1 MENVKIV
8 NQFQAICTLCGK
20 KLKNHNAGIA
30 RHMTVFHSGKNAA
43 KQKKFICE
51 ECGKGFGTAKAMYG
65 HMHIHSKN
73 ISKRIRGS
81 NCSICGV
88 HESQFKTRNSFGMH
102 CLRHERGE
110 MKGDFSQKRK
120 NITNPEQVKLAA
132 TSVEGYNEITSDN
145 ASEFVLMDAL
155 GFGLSFESFS
165 FQSNWDKL
173 FVGLN
178 PGEPVQLCIRLKK
191 AKSGVIFT
199 RFDNDPDTN

>member
-88 HESQFKTRNSFGMH
+88 HESQFKTRNSFCMH
-102 CLRHERGE
+102 CLRHER
-110 MKGDFSQKRK
+110 
-120 NITNPEQVKLAA
+120 AA

-199 RFDNDPDTN
+199 RFDNDPGTN